1 MPIPYYIAVWKD
13 FQANKIFYTPLFH
26 NNKLIIEYLYNTHTH
41 FPLMPH
47 RMKKNY
53 VPKVVTIE
61 RKLLYLFRIKAI
73 KYGSMSLPK
82 LHK

>member
-1 MPIPYYIAVWKD
+1 MQLPAYIVVWKD
-13 FQANKIFYTPLFH
+13 LKADKIFYTPVH
-26 NNKLIIEYLYNTHTH
+26 TPNKPIIEYLYNTHSQ
-41 FPLMPH
+41 FPLLPH